1 VDHGESVKTERYRCI
16 YRQKSSDAI
25 MKCLVNLRL
34 LLIIYVWTR
43 LNQQSKVV
51 TRVFS
56 SSFSGSAP
64 ELSTSCEAF

>member
-34 LLIIYVWTR
+34 LLNHLCVDEAEPAK
-43 LNQQSKVV
+43 QSCHKG
-51 TRVFS
+51 VF
-56 SSFSGSAP
+56 F
-64 ELSTSCEAF
+64 